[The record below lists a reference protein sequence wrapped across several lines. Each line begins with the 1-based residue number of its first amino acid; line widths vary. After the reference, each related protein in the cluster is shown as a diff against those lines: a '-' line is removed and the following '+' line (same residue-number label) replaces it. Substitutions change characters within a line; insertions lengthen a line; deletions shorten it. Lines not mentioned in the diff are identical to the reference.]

1 MTTVVGLKETITIS
15 VTVRGTIW
23 GKVEVTTGPL
33 TVTLCGSRELVDFLF
48 PCEPPYRTAPELS
61 RGFEGA
67 IWSILESLPAIDQRE
82 DGYYT
87 TTYHFANESW
97 RVGYGGQEG
106 MHRHSQQIWVA
117 RQYQKHKEGFWVE
130 GLTWNR
136 PTLLPDP
143 VALWKAAPVLEAA
156 TREWVVRILNEE
168 GRLPVDPEE
177 RALVLLHRTRFR
189 GKPTLYL
196 GPTLPV
202 TIGEDSTI
210 VPVFPATCPY
220 CVKLTRVFDPKTAV
234 AHLGSYR
241 HIGAVA
247 GLPWRRVQQLEQAI
261 RAMKEIANPEEVTR
275 W

>member
-1 MTTVVGLKETITIS
+1 MTGLKETITIS
-15 VTVRGTIW
+15 VTVRGTVW

-67 IWSILESLPAIDQRE
+67 IWELIEELPAIDQRE

-106 MHRHSQQIWVA
+106 MHRHFQQIWVA

-156 TREWVVRILNEE
+156 AREWVVRILNEE

-177 RALVLLHRTRFR
+177 RVLALLHRTRFR

-202 TIGEDSTI
+202 TIGADETI

-220 CVKLTRVFDPKTAV
+220 CASNTRIFDPKTAV